1 MTIPLCILDPDV
13 KNELVNS
20 KKITTSCHV
29 PKGSGVI
36 FSEDD
41 EVLPCNHFTDVSY
54 GKLGKDFR
62 TAEEFKV
69 FWNSEESLQFRKEF
83 NSFPHANCSTCA
95 DWAVCG
101 GGCKIKWMY
110 YDPKD
115 YIGKRRSDDGKASRI
130 FPIALQR

>member
-1 MTIPLCILDPDV
+1 LKESGQSYSFYMTIPLCILDPDV

-115 YIGKRRSDDGKASRI
+115 YIGKRRE
-130 FPIALQR
+130 